1 MRLYLDVE
9 TYRPN
14 KEDAFINEEVIAI
27 GVIEDWTRYDPES
40 TSIKCEEGE
49 APGVGC
55 AFRFFTIW
63 GNNNDEGELVRRFYE
78 YFMKVIME
86 VRNQAD
92 FIVVVGFN
100 MLRYD
105 IPLLIQK
112 GFEHKADSLDRLNA
126 LWHDTFVIDY
136 LQTTLPFNRM
146 KFKGLSLERMVE
158 LARKAGL
165 NVEELHG
172 SGEDVKKWYVE
183 GRYDDIIEHLRRD
196 LEAVRVIDL
205 NFRKFYGT
213 LVKALEPQ

>member
-1 MRLYLDVE
+1 LYLDVE
-9 TYRPN
+9 TYRPR

-49 APGVGC
+49 AASAGC
-55 AFRFFTIW
+55 ALRFFTIW
-63 GNNNDEGELVRRFYE
+63 RNNNNEGKLVRSFYR
-78 YFMKVIME
+78 YLME
-86 VRNQAD
+86 VRNRAD

-100 MLRYD
+100 VLRYD

-112 GFEHKADSLDRLNA
+112 GFEHEVDSLDRLNA
-126 LWHDTFVIDY
+126 LWHDTFVIDH

-146 KFKGLSLERMVE
+146 KFKDLRLERMVE
-158 LARKAGL
+158 LARKASL
-165 NVEELHG
+165 NVEDLHG
-172 SGEDVKKWYVE
+172 SSEDIVRWYAE
-183 GRYDDIIEHLRRD
+183 GHYDDIIEHLRRD

-213 LVKALEPQ
+213 LVKALKPQ